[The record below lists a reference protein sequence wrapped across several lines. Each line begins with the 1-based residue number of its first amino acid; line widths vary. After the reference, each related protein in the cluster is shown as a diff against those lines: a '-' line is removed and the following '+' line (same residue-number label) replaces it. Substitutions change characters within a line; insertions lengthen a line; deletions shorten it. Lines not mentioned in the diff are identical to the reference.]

1 MISVIFKSGDEQ
13 HPQNYTPIAI
23 VQILYK
29 LFTRLLLTRVRP
41 QLEQQQSRD
50 QAGFKSHFST
60 EDHLTSLVLLQEKCS
75 EWRTDLWI
83 AAVDFKKAFDTVSH
97 ESLWRALSSQGVP
110 MGYIRLIS
118 KLYSNQ
124 TAAVC
129 VDDIS
134 REFGLFTGV
143 KQGDPMSPVFFNAS
157 PEDIFRDLKRIWATQ
172 EFGIDVSASEGER
185 LTNLRFADDVLLVAQ
200 SLSELKQM
208 ISDMRQAAQ
217 KRGLELHP
225 DKTKILSNCKQRQGE
240 EASTRTAIS
249 EK

>member
-1 MISVIFKSGDEQ
+1 
-13 HPQNYTPIAI
+13 
-23 VQILYK
+23 
-29 LFTRLLLTRVRP
+29 
-41 QLEQQQSRD
+41 
-50 QAGFKSHFST
+50 
-60 EDHLTSLVLLQEKCS
+60 
-75 EWRTDLWI
+75 
-83 AAVDFKKAFDTVSH
+83 
-97 ESLWRALSSQGVP
+97 

-143 KQGDPMSPVFFNAS
+143 KQGDPMSPVLFNAVS
-157 PEDIFRDLKRIWATQ
+157 EDIFRDLKRIWATQ
-172 EFGIDVSASEGER
+172 EFGIDVSASDGER

-225 DKTKILSNCKQRQGE
+225 DKTKI
-240 EASTRTAIS
+240 
-249 EK
+249 